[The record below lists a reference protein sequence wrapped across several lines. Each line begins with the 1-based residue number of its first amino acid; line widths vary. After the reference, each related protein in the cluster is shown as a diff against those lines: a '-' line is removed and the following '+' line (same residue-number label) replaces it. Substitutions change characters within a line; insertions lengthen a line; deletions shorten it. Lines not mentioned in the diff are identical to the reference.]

1 MYIRVGAYWFS
12 ATSLSK
18 WPPGGHIGFFGFRT
32 NFSLALNI
40 NFKLQWRNTYVYGS
54 EPIDFQ
60 WLHFLNGCLVAI
72 LDFSVSGWHGFGSV
86 TQVCFGI
93 SVSNFMCMS
102 FVAVGRSL
110 MIVSYVASKMAALWF
125 WTMFNCNPPIA
136 HCHPLLWGGGILV
149 DHWSTISSWFWNCM
163 ITCQNLHFGKYV
175 GLTVCLS
182 VCLSVCLLSVC
193 LSVFCLSVCLSV
205 RLSVCLSLY
214 KITDNS
220 QTIWDI
226 FTKIGPQMYLGCS
239 SIAISFPRSKVKVT
253 RSTQRSN

>member
-1 MYIRVGAYWFS
+1 MLI
-12 ATSLSK
+12 SK
-18 WPPGGHIGFFGFRT
+18 WPPGSHIGCFGFRPLTLVWLWISTPNLSGTIHVYTGRSLLIFSDVPFKMAAWRPYWIFRFRT

-40 NFKLQWRNTYVYGS
+40 NFKLQWQSTYVYGS

-125 WTMFNCNPPIA
+125 WTMFNYNLPIA

-182 VCLSVCLLSVC
+182 VCLLSVCLLSVC
-193 LSVFCLSVCLSV
+193 LSSVCLSV
-205 RLSVCLSLY
+205 RLSVCLSVSL
-214 KITDNS
+214 
-220 QTIWDI
+220 
-226 FTKIGPQMYLGCS
+226 
-239 SIAISFPRSKVKVT
+239 
-253 RSTQRSN
+253 